1 MKHALLLVALL
12 LACTV
17 RPAADEDG
25 TGDGPDEA
33 DLCARGEECDFL
45 QVSEKSCIQ
54 FETICTNGLT
64 PRGKA
69 DWASLLGACLKF
81 QSCQNFNLCVLDLPD
96 CSPDPFWSGDLC
108 DPSCDICWIGDP
120 EENMCPD
127 EWNGGMDG
135 CDCGCQFVDF
145 DCF

>member
-1 MKHALLLVALL
+1 MKHLLVLAALL

-17 RPAADEDG
+17 RPEADGDG

-45 QVSEKSCIQ
+45 QISEESCIEV
-54 FETICTNGLT
+54 ETICTNGLT
-64 PRGKA
+64 PQEKA
-69 DWASLLGACLKF
+69 DWALLLGGCLKF

-108 DPSCDICWIGDP
+108 DPSCDTCWIGGP
-120 EENMCPD
+120 VENMCQN
-127 EWNGGMDG
+127 EWNGGRDG
-135 CDCGCQFVDF
+135 CDCGCQFIDF
-145 DCF
+145 DC